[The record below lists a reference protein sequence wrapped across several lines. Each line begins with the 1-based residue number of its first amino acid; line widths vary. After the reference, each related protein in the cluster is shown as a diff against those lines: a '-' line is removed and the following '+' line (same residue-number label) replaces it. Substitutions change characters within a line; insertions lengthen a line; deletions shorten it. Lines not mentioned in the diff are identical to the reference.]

1 MEIGEKIRF
10 RPCAWLENPER
21 YSIAP
26 AGRDVTGTIIEINEA
41 HRWYRVAY
49 PLGACGTGHECFKF

>member
-10 RPCAWLENPER
+10 RPCAWMENPER
-21 YSIAP
+21 FSIAP

-49 PLGACGTGHECFKF
+49 PLGAAGTGHECFKF

>member
-1 MEIGEKIRF
+1 M
-10 RPCAWLENPER
+10 ENPER

-26 AGRDVTGTIIEINEA
+26 AGRDVTGVVVEINEA

-49 PLGACGTGHECFKF
+49 PLGAAGTGHECFKF

>member
-41 HRWYRVAY
+41 HRWFRVAY
-49 PLGACGTGHECFKF
+49 PLGAAGTGHECFKY

>member
-10 RPCAWLENPER
+10 RPFAWLENPEG
-21 YSIAP
+21 YSIASV
-26 AGRDVTGTIIEINEA
+26 GRDVTGTIIEINEA

-49 PLGACGTGHECFKF
+49 PLGAAGTGHECFKY